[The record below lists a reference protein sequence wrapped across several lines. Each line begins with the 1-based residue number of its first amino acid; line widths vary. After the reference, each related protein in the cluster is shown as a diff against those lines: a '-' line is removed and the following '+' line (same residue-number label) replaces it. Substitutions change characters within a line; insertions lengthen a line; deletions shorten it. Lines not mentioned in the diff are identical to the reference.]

1 MIINKNVYIFNLIPR
16 SVQLVARIKT
26 LVRAIIRAS
35 RCTLQYEIT
44 PRSVQLVA
52 RNRQSRTE
60 VKSFSPVAC
69 NLLHEIVNTR
79 KVMNNVLWV
88 VHSCIKM
95 HATDEIMNTRR
106 GWIKFRAWF
115 GRASRCTLHGIT
127 RGMCRSCF
135 KMHATIW
142 KKTPRW
148 ANVKQC
154 KLKGWGVAVV
164 DLWLFFE
171 YHAEVKV

>member
-1 MIINKNVYIFNLIPR
+1 MTHFDGARFLTRAFYINWLSAHAVKRAPSKALNNVLRVIR
-16 SVQLVARIKT
+16 SCIKMHAT
-26 LVRAIIRAS
+26 IWNNA
-35 RCTLQYEIT
+35 
-44 PRSVQLVA
+44 
-52 RNRQSRTE
+52 
-60 VKSFSPVAC
+60 PVAC
-69 NLLHEIVNTR
+69 NSLHEIVNTR

-95 HATDEIMNTRR
+95 HATDEIMNPERV
-106 GWIKFRAWF
+106 WITFRAWF
-115 GRASRCTLHGIT
+115 FRATSCTLQGIT
-127 RGMCRSCF
+127 RGMCLSCF

-142 KKTPRW
+142 KKTRRW

-154 KLKGWGVAVV
+154 KLKAWDVAVV